1 MFIRHVVSFQSLSK
15 LTKNVAKLIVFDAKI
30 YEKTEHGNY
39 NNIIMVHYYSH
50 SKECFNLNSPN
61 CP

>member
-1 MFIRHVVSFQSLSK
+1 MIIRHVIVSFRSLSK

-39 NNIIMVHYYSH
+39 NNIIVVHFYSQ
-50 SKECFNLNSPN
+50 L
-61 CP
+61 